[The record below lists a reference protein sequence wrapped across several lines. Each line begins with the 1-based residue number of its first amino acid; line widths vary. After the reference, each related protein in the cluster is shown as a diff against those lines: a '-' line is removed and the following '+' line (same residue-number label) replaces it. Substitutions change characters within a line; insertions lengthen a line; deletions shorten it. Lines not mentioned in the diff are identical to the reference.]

1 VERSGSVA
9 EADIAKRR
17 RRRLST
23 LILLA
28 VPVAAAGIFFALPAT
43 TRDAYLI
50 SLQRHYRVWLAS
62 SGQPLPG
69 TPDLERFPERL
80 QAKGLA
86 LGNPIMMRIFKR
98 EFELELFMLKE
109 GRYELFAVYPIC
121 KWSGRLGPKLVT
133 GDRQAPE
140 GFYSVDRTALNPNS
154 RWHRSFNLGFPNA
167 YDRALGRS
175 GSFLM
180 VHGGCGSIGCYAMT
194 NAVIDEIWT
203 IVTRA
208 FDAGHKRFQ
217 VQVYPFRMT
226 EENLRDYRNGPWA
239 PFWADLKAGYDL
251 FENDRLPPAVGV
263 CGNRYAFVSGAST
276 RDITGPVSAACPTDR
291 SAAASK

>member
-1 VERSGSVA
+1 MA
-9 EADIAKRR
+9 EAEMAKRR
-17 RRRLST
+17 RRSLSA

-28 VPVAAAGIFFALPAT
+28 VPVVAAGIFFALPPPI
-43 TRDAYLI
+43 RDGYMIA
-50 SLQRHYRVWLAS
+50 LQRHYRVGLAS
-62 SGQPLPG
+62 SGQPMPG
-69 TPDLERFPERL
+69 TPDLERLPERL
-80 QAKGLA
+80 QAKGVA

-98 EFELELFMLKE
+98 EFELELFMLKD

-121 KWSGRLGPKLVT
+121 KWSGRLGPKLLT
-133 GDRQAPE
+133 GDRQSPE

-194 NAVIDEIWT
+194 NAVIDEMWT

-208 FDAGHKRFQ
+208 FDAGQKRFQ

-226 EENLRDYRNGPWA
+226 EQNLRGYRNERWA
-239 PFWADLKAGYDL
+239 PFWADLRAGYDL
-251 FENDRLPPAVGV
+251 FEKDRLPPAVGV
-263 CGNRYAFVSGAST
+263 CGDRYAFVAGAST
-276 RDITGPVSAACPTDR
+276 RDITGPVSTACPNPR
-291 SAAASK
+291 SAAASR

>member
-1 VERSGSVA
+1 M
-9 EADIAKRR
+9 ADIDIMKQR

-23 LILLA
+23 LLLLA
-28 VPVAAAGIFFALPAT
+28 VPVVAAGILFALPAPF
-43 TRDAYLI
+43 RDGYLI

-62 SGQPLPG
+62 TGQPMPG
-69 TPDLERFPERL
+69 TPDLERLPDRL
-80 QAKGLA
+80 QSQGLS
-86 LGNPIMMRIFKR
+86 LGSPIMMRIFKR
-98 EFELELFMLKE
+98 EFELELFMLKD
-109 GRYELFAVYPIC
+109 GRYELFATYPIC

-140 GFYSVDRTALNPNS
+140 GFYSVDRSALNPNS

-167 YDRALGRS
+167 YDRSQGRS

-208 FDAGHKRFQ
+208 FDGGQKRFQ

-226 EENLRDYRNGPWA
+226 AQNVHSYRNEPWA
-239 PFWADLKAGYDL
+239 SFWADLKTGHDM
-251 FENDRLPPAVGV
+251 FEIDRLPPAVGV
-263 CGNRYAFVSGAST
+263 CDNRYAFVSGAST
-276 RDITGPVSAACPTDR
+276 RDITGPVTASCPGGRPT
-291 SAAASK
+291 AAAR